1 MKHLGIMTLGLLA
14 PTLAAGLCVA
24 APNTDNTQTSTE
36 TAAGKATD
44 KDFGRL
50 SVDGAT
56 AFADVHLAR
65 VAIFDGN
72 TTEAGKLVADAQSS
86 LDKAKMD
93 NATFMRAESDLHT
106 PPQAASA
113 NNAATNTAAT
123 NKTAN
128 DQAAKNTPAK
138 TTPIAWIPIDGQLVV
153 GETYQ
158 PTTKSDAAVATA
170 KKNLQ
175 NGEGD
180 KAMQAIKLA
189 AIDVDYTLV
198 VAPLNQSIADVNQA
212 NALIAS
218 GDYYGASQALKK
230 AEDGIRYD
238 EIDDVGKVRGQAK
251 TAAANGNG

>member
-1 MKHLGIMTLGLLA
+1 MKHLAIMALGLLA
-14 PTLAAGLCVA
+14 PTLAAGVCVA
-24 APNTDNTQTSTE
+24 ATNTDNTQTSTE

-65 VAIFDGN
+65 VAIFEGN

-86 LDKAKMD
+86 LEKAKMD
-93 NATFMRAESDLHT
+93 NATFMRAESDLHA
-106 PPQAASA
+106 PPQAAVD
-113 NNAATNTAAT
+113 NAATNTVAT

-128 DQAAKNTPAK
+128 DQAAKNKPAK

-153 GETYQ
+153 GETYE
-158 PTTKSDAAVATA
+158 PTAKSDAAVATA

-175 NGEGD
+175 NGAGD

-189 AIDVDYTLV
+189 AVDVDYTLV
-198 VAPLNQSIADVNQA
+198 VAPLNQSIDDVNQA
-212 NALIAS
+212 NALIAN

-238 EIDDVGKVRGQAK
+238 EIDDVGKVRGHAK
-251 TAAANGNG
+251 TAATNGNG